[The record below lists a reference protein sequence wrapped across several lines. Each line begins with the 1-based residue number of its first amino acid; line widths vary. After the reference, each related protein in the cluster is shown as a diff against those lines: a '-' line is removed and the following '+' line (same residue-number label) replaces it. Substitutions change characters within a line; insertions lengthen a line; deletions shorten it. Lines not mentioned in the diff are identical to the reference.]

1 LGLGLRDDF
10 ENRSADLRQYA
21 NPAYMPGSDTDNDKD
36 FNQVSPHASLGY
48 HMTPDILPYVQ
59 VSKGYKAGGFNTLA
73 IPGHAEFDE
82 ETSLTYETGL
92 KTAWLKNR
100 VVANAALF
108 RTEWDDLQLD
118 VPAGSP
124 GVFYIDNAGKA
135 RSEGGELELS
145 VRPLTG
151 LTLFGG
157 LGLLT
162 SEFRSDSTSAG
173 MDVSGNELPFA
184 PHLTWHAG
192 TEYSQTLYTKYTG
205 FIRVE
210 GVGTGHY
217 YYDASNRESQD
228 NYVLLNTRIG
238 IGTRLWRVE
247 TWVNNLFD
255 QDYVPIAFPY
265 QLAPSGYVGENG
277 APRTVGVSLSRAL

>member
-1 LGLGLRDDF
+1 
-10 ENRSADLRQYA
+10 
-21 NPAYMPGSDTDNDKD
+21 
-36 FNQVSPHASLGY
+36 
-48 HMTPDILPYVQ
+48 
-59 VSKGYKAGGFNTLA
+59 
-73 IPGHAEFDE
+73 
-82 ETSLTYETGL
+82 
-92 KTAWLKNR
+92 
-100 VVANAALF
+100 
-108 RTEWDDLQLD
+108 
-118 VPAGSP
+118 
-124 GVFYIDNAGKA
+124 
-135 RSEGGELELS
+135 
-145 VRPLTG
+145 
-151 LTLFGG
+151 
-157 LGLLT
+157 
-162 SEFRSDSTSAG
+162 

-238 IGTRLWRVE
+238 SGTRLWRVE